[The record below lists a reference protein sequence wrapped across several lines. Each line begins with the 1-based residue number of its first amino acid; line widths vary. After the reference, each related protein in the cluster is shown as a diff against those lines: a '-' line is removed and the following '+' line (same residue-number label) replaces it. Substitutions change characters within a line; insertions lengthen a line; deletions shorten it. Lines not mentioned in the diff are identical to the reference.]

1 MDVSY
6 DERAPTMNEQQLNK
20 VGGGRGFFA
29 ALDQSGGSTPDALAA
44 YGIEMDAY
52 SNDEEM
58 FALMQAMRSRIA
70 QSPAFE
76 GDRIL
81 GAILFEDSL
90 HREVGGLPFA
100 DYLWDTKSIV
110 PFLKVDRGLA
120 PVADGVQV
128 MKPIADLEKLL
139 SFGSKGRVFGTKMR
153 SFIQLADTNGVK
165 AIVDQQFDVA
175 RQILNAGLVP
185 ILEPEIS
192 IASPEKAEAEVLL
205 KTAILEHLDALA
217 HDQRVMVKLTLPE
230 VQDFYAD
237 LISHP
242 NVLRVVALSGGYT
255 REVAN
260 ARLRRNHGVV
270 ASFSRA
276 LTNGLRA
283 TQTDEEFNAALS
295 DSIESIYEASL
306 T

>member
-1 MDVSY
+1 
-6 DERAPTMNEQQLNK
+6 MNEQQLNK
-20 VGGGRGFFA
+20 VRGGRGFFA

-44 YGIEMDAY
+44 YGIEKDAY

-70 QSPAFE
+70 RSPAFE

-128 MKPIADLEKLL
+128 MKPIADLKKLL
-139 SFGSKGRVFGTKMR
+139 SLGLEGRVFGTKMR
-153 SFIQLADTNGVK
+153 SFIQLADTKGVK

-175 RQILNAGLVP
+175 RQILDAGLVP

-192 IASPEKAEAEVLL
+192 IESPEKAEAEALL
-205 KTAILEHLDALA
+205 KAAILEHLDALA
-217 HDQRVMVKLTLPE
+217 PDQRVMVKLTLPE
-230 VQDFYAD
+230 VDDFYAD

-255 REVAN
+255 REAAN
-260 ARLRRNHGVV
+260 ARLSRNHGVV

-276 LTNGLRA
+276 LTNGLRV
-283 TQTDEEFNAALS
+283 TQNDEDFDAALS
-295 DSIESIYEASL
+295 ESIESIYEASL